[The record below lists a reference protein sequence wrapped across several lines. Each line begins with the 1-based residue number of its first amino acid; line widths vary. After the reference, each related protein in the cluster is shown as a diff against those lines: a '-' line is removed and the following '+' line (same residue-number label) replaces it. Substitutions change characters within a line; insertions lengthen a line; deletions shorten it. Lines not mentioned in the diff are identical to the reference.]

1 MASKAGHD
9 RRTLVL
15 VRHAKSSWD
24 ESSLPD
30 HDRPL
35 ARRGQK
41 ALPKMRDHLE
51 HLRIHPDV
59 VLCSSAVRTR
69 QTLDG
74 IRDAFGTGAD
84 IEIEDDLYAAD
95 AEDLLARLTR
105 LGDDVGSALMVGH
118 NPGVADLVDL
128 LTGGQNAPDAV
139 PTGAIA
145 VLSFE
150 AMWSGLAP
158 ATASLDSFWQPR
170 PAR

>member
-1 MASKAGHD
+1 MAPRAGHD

-24 ESSLPD
+24 EPSLPD

-41 ALPKMRDHLE
+41 ALPRMRDHLE
-51 HLRIHPDV
+51 RLRIHPDV
-59 VLCSSAVRTR
+59 VLCSSAARTR

-74 IRDAFGTGAD
+74 IRAALGKGAD

-95 AEDLLARLTR
+95 AEDLLARLRR
-105 LGDDVGSALMVGH
+105 LGDDVNSALVVGH
-118 NPGVADLVDL
+118 NPGLADLADV
-128 LTGGQNAPDAV
+128 LTGNEGAPDAV

-145 VLSFE
+145 VLSLNTR
-150 AMWSGLAP
+150 WSDLAS

-170 PAR
+170 PPR